1 MLKPNAMAM
10 ASTTSELVWVGSLL
24 TEIGISVTESQGHVL

>member
-1 MLKPNAMAM
+1 MLKPNAM

-24 TEIGISVTESQGHVL
+24 TEIGISVTEPHGHVL